1 MLRGSSSGGSGR
13 QWRAGG
19 GGGATALTLS
29 ESTPNPTPCLP
40 AWEPTLHVL
49 WQQRRAQQH
58 VHGCNREEHVCL
70 PFQC

>member
-1 MLRGSSSGGSGR
+1 MLRGSSSGR
-13 QWRAGG
+13 QWREGG
-19 GGGATALTLS
+19 GGGGGGTALSLS
-29 ESTPNPTPCLP
+29 KSTPIPTPCLP

-58 VHGCNREEHVCL
+58 GCNREDHGCL